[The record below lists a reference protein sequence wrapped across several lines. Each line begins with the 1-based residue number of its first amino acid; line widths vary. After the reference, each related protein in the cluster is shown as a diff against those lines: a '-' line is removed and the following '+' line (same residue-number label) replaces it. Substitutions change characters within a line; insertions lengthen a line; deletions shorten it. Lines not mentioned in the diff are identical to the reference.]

1 MTIPGSEQDTDTALL
16 TAVRAGDTGA
26 FGTLY
31 ERHRA
36 SARQFAY
43 GLVRDPADAEDLVA
57 ETFVKVFASLRAGRG
72 PLVAFRAYLHTT
84 MRHVCYHRARRDR
97 RLEFTDDLSRYD
109 EGQPFTD
116 PALDRLERAYAAA
129 AFRKLPPR
137 WQDVLWQTEVEGN
150 TPAEV
155 AGVLGMTPNAVA
167 VLAHRA
173 REGLRSLY
181 LQQHVAVAEAPG
193 MPLGGRPAG
202 RPAAGPARPAGRQP
216 DARPPGLVRRVP
228 GPAGRDCTRSTGST
242 TVRTGSVTMPGGPV
256 KTRQRKQRG
265 VTAPG
270 TLGCV
275 PPTPASGLRAQAPG
289 PGARARQVRHGRRCS
304 RSRSTP
310 SSSMC
315 CSASAPGR
323 SAPS

>member
-1 MTIPGSEQDTDTALL
+1 MTIPDSEQDTDTALL

-36 SARQFAY
+36 SARQLAY
-43 GLVRDPADAEDLVA
+43 GLVRDPADVEDLVA
-57 ETFVKVFASLRAGRG
+57 ETFAKVFASLRAGRG

-84 MRHVCYHRARRDR
+84 MRHVCYHGARRDR
-97 RLEFTDDLSRYD
+97 RLEFTDDLTRYD

-116 PALDRLERAYAAA
+116 PALDRLDRAYAVA

-137 WQDVLWQTEVEGN
+137 WQDVLWQTEVEGS

-181 LQQHVAVAEAPG
+181 LQQHVAVAAHPECRWAGDRLSGELRGRLAPRDANR
-193 MPLGGRPAG
+193 MRAHLAWCAECRGRLAELSEIEGFRHRPY
-202 RPAAGPARPAGRQP
+202 RQRHPAAG
-216 DARPPGLVRRVP
+216 
-228 GPAGRDCTRSTGST
+228 
-242 TVRTGSVTMPGGPV
+242 
-256 KTRQRKQRG
+256 
-265 VTAPG
+265 
-270 TLGCV
+270 
-275 PPTPASGLRAQAPG
+275 
-289 PGARARQVRHGRRCS
+289 
-304 RSRSTP
+304 
-310 SSSMC
+310 
-315 CSASAPGR
+315 
-323 SAPS
+323 